1 MLLNKVGDILDLTN
15 RQLEIIDIVKKE
27 APITGDD
34 IAKKLEL
41 SRATIRPDLTIL
53 TMLEILGARPKVGYF
68 YTGKNNF
75 NNFAKQAKKIHVKD
89 TMSVPVVM
97 DENISI
103 YDVIVGLFLDNMGSV
118 FVTSDGFLAGVVSR
132 KDLLRSAIGKLDLQ
146 NTPIGLIMT
155 RMPNIAYVLEETPVI
170 EAARLIQAREVDSL
184 PVVKIIDKEKD
195 KLKVIGRFTKTNVN
209 NLFVEFASEK

>member
-132 KDLLRSAIGKLDLQ
+132 KDLLRSAIGRLDLQ

-170 EAARLIQAREVDSL
+170 EAAKLIQAREVDSL
-184 PVVKIIDKEKD
+184 PVVKIIDKEKE

>member
-170 EAARLIQAREVDSL
+170 EAAKLIQAREVDSL

>member
-75 NNFAKQAKKIHVKD
+75 NNFAKQAKNIHVKD

-170 EAARLIQAREVDSL
+170 EAAKLIQTREVDSL

>member
-170 EAARLIQAREVDSL
+170 EAAKLIQAREVDSL
-184 PVVKIIDKEKD
+184 PVVKIIDKEKE